1 MVAAREPRIV
11 ELRADVHRIT
21 IGGGKTDIAARL
33 KAAVAGGRGQLV
45 DLEPVAGKAA
55 VDDHVRQP
63 RAIGLIFIGHAT
75 PADPTVE
82 AGVEDAATEISG
94 DGDRP
99 ADTLVGHAD
108 EREQRFGRAVV
119 ADAAE
124 I

>member
-75 PADPTVE
+75 PADHTVE
-82 AGVEDAATEISG
+82 AGVEDAATERSEEHTSEHQSLMRISY
-94 DGDRP
+94 
-99 ADTLVGHAD
+99 
-108 EREQRFGRAVV
+108 AVFCLKKKKTHKS
-119 ADAAE
+119 
-124 I
+124 